1 MASATATTTPALA
14 SSPTASRQLL
24 VATATQHSFGLPSL
38 PLPPQS
44 SSPALHFQGRKPW
57 KLASYCRR
65 IAGNVVAMATGE
77 APAEV
82 ATELP
87 EIVKTIQEAWDK
99 LEDKYAVTSIAF
111 FTLLTLYG
119 SAGMISAI
127 DRLPVLPSL
136 FELVGIGY
144 TGWFAYRNIVFKP
157 DREAL
162 IAKIKSI
169 YSDVIG
175 SS

>member
-1 MASATATTTPALA
+1 MASAAAMATRSLFSSPTSSRQTVATVTAHSPVLPWLPFPSQA
-14 SSPTASRQLL
+14 SSPAFRL
-24 VATATQHSFGLPSL
+24 
-38 PLPPQS
+38 
-44 SSPALHFQGRKPW
+44 QGREPW
-57 KLASYCRR
+57 KSASHCGR
-65 IAGNVVAMATGE
+65 IAGNIVVMATGE
-77 APAEV
+77 APSEV

-87 EIVKTIQEAWDK
+87 EIFKTIQEAWDK
-99 LEDKYAVTSIAF
+99 LEDKYAVTSLTFFALIA
-111 FTLLTLYG
+111 LYG
-119 SAGMISAI
+119 SAGLISAI
-127 DRLPVLPSL
+127 DKLPLLPSI

-169 YSDVIG
+169 YGDVIG